1 MKRITCPAL
10 AYTYSFRATT
20 LHPPVIANV
29 PSCANHSRISAHIAS
44 SSSRVVT
51 LLRYAVQLAHARLQ
65 VPPETS
71 FGLLF
76 HIGYGYLYIQQ
87 TVVVSIP
94 VT

>member
-10 AYTYSFRATT
+10 HCTYSFRATT
-20 LHPPVIANV
+20 PHPPVTASV
-29 PSCANHSRISAHIAS
+29 PGCVDHSRISAHIAS

-71 FGLLF
+71 FGLFF
-76 HIGYGYLYIQQ
+76 HIGYGYLYIQK